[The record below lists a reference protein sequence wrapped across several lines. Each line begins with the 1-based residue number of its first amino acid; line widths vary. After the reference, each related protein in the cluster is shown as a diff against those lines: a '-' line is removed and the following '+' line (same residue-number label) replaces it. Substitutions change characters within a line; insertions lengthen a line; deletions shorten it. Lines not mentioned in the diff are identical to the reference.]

1 MCVDMKNHYRKALFP
16 SREGYFSLCW
26 IRRILAIRRRACSV
40 TSERHIG
47 ELGVRCL
54 STIKGAGPAAIVSS
68 LSIEAKLRAL
78 IAAPLPPIY
87 IRHAP
92 RWIGRSQ
99 RGAYIVSK
107 GRKRGR
113 SLPRGE
119 LKSSLRQ
126 PRRRREVLDQASLR
140 PAHAGAP
147 AARGHASRER

>member
-1 MCVDMKNHYRKALFP
+1 MEKPLQEGAFFFARTMLFP
-16 SREGYFSLCW
+16 SLDKRNMRDKAKGLC
-26 IRRILAIRRRACSV
+26 I
-40 TSERHIG
+40 TSERSIG

-78 IAAPLPPIY
+78 IAAPHPSIY

-99 RGAYIVSK
+99 RGAYIVRK

-126 PRRRREVLDQASLR
+126 PRRRREALGQASLR

-147 AARGHASRER
+147 AARAHASRER